1 MEMFNAYIVPVTLI
15 VCLCVGY
22 IVKHFVP
29 TDKVN
34 KFIPLIMAVLGVVL
48 NMWLNGFAI
57 TPEIL
62 LGGLASGLASTG
74 LHQAFKQFIDKGDE

>member
-22 IVKHFVP
+22 ILKHFVP

-34 KFIPLIMAVLGVVL
+34 KFIPAIVGILGIFVTVW
-48 NMWLNGFAI
+48 NSGWTISPDIIAI
-57 TPEIL
+57 
-62 LGGLASGLASTG
+62 GLVSGLASTG
-74 LHQAFKQFIDKGDE
+74 MYELFKQFISKK